1 VRIFLFCR
9 YPKLGK
15 VKSRLAAHC
24 GKEKALLLYKKMLST
39 ILENID
45 DCGRPLVVHYTG
57 CSSSEAAHWFA
68 NRQVKAQ
75 SAGDLGEKLVCA
87 VREGFGENQDSIV
100 LIGADCPDINATLLE
115 EVERELKFNDLVI
128 GPAVDGGYY
137 LLALKECIEPLFRGI
152 TWGTKKVLKQT
163 LEIAA
168 IENLKVKLLEEKN
181 DMDYWEDIP
190 AEWRQ
195 EVDC

>member
-9 YPKLGK
+9 YPELGE

-24 GKEKALLLYKKMLST
+24 GQEKALLLYKKMLST
-39 ILENID
+39 VLENID
-45 DCGRPLVVHYTG
+45 NSGRPMVVHYTG
-57 CSSSEAAHWFA
+57 CSTSAAVEWFA
-68 NRQVKAQ
+68 SRQIKPQ
-75 SAGDLGEKLVCA
+75 SDGDLGEKLLSA
-87 VREGFGENQDSIV
+87 VKEGFDENKTSIV
-100 LIGADCPDINATLLE
+100 LIGADCPGINADSLE
-115 EVERELKFNDLVI
+115 EVERELKINDLVI

-152 TWGTKKVLKQT
+152 TWGTSQVLKQT

-168 IENLKVKLLEEKN
+168 KENLKVKLLEEKN